1 MITVLAGGDSF
12 IWGSELSD
20 HKHGG
25 PDGYSKQTF
34 PALLADNYLCA
45 AYPGIGN
52 KEIAARVREIL
63 VWARVDIVIV
73 CWTWPGRDN
82 ELDSDRHIE
91 GLQDHLEYYHI
102 PYIFT
107 CADNCVIT
115 GDLDYENWFMFP
127 PGTGAD
133 QTESPRGFYQWAVEN
148 KYACGT
154 QHHPLGQAHQDAAN
168 LMKEQFNELVK
179 NSLEQNQT

>member
-1 MITVLAGGDSF
+1 
-12 IWGSELSD
+12 
-20 HKHGG
+20 
-25 PDGYSKQTF
+25 
-34 PALLADNYLCA
+34 
-45 AYPGIGN
+45 
-52 KEIAARVREIL
+52 
-63 VWARVDIVIV
+63 
-73 CWTWPGRDN
+73 
-82 ELDSDRHIE
+82 
-91 GLQDHLEYYHI
+91 LEYYHI

-148 KYACGT
+148 KYTCGT
-154 QHHPLGQAHQDAAN
+154 QHHPLDQAHQDAAN
-168 LMKEQFNELVK
+168 LMKEKFNELVK